1 MQEAPAYRQAVVAG
15 GYVYVSTIRPRDIS
29 EPTTIASQTA
39 DVFAQLKATLE
50 AAGSSMGQLCSV
62 NVSVRSASDFAAM
75 NARAA
80 LGQNPIV
87 TTEEVLTEFLAAMSG
102 HPFLRISAKKLL
114 ESIFLSPYVSV
125 IEQSHA
131 SFTEGLELYNNRP
144 DKAYSLVDCIS
155 MTICRKSK
163 ITEVLT
169 HDHHFR
175 QEGFLLLIVHD

>member
-1 MQEAPAYRQAVVAG
+1 MTPVFADTFYWYALAN
-15 GYVYVSTIRPRDIS
+15 PRD
-29 EPTTIASQTA
+29 QWHLTA
-39 DVFAQLKATLE
+39 LKARATI
-50 AAGSSMGQLCSV
+50 GQRHV
-62 NVSVRSASDFAAM
+62 
-75 NARAA
+75 
-80 LGQNPIV
+80 I

-131 SFTEGLELYNNRP
+131 SFAEGLELYNSRP

-155 MTICRKSK
+155 MTTCRKSG

-169 HDHHFR
+169 LERGAPRHCRTRLHA
-175 QEGFLLLIVHD
+175 ESLLRRASLCALRGVARGRF